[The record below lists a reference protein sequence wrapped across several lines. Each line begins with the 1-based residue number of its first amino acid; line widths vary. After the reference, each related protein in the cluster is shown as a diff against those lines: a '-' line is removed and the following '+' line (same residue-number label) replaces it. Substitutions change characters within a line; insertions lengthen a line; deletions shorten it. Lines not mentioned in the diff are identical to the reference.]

1 MSDLR
6 RTVIYRALHRPN
18 LFLGGERELVLLTAV
33 VCAGLPVSS
42 LNLVAAAIGL
52 GLWIFLI
59 AILRMMG
66 KADPVHE
73 QDLPPAAQLRRL
85 LSRPLAGLP
94 DRLRNDDHA

>member
-42 LNLVAAAIGL
+42 LNLVAGAIGL
-52 GLWIFLI
+52 VLWIFLI
-59 AILRMMG
+59 AIFRMMG
-66 KADPVHE
+66 KADPFMSKVYLR
-73 QDLPPAAQLRRL
+73 QLSYAAYYPARSRA
-85 LSRPLAGLP
+85 SRP
-94 DRLRNDDHA
+94 D

>member
-42 LNLVAAAIGL
+42 LNLVAGAIGL
-52 GLWIFLI
+52 VLWIFLI
-59 AILRMMG
+59 AIFRMMG
-66 KADPVHE
+66 KADPVMSKVYLR
-73 QDLPPAAQLRRL
+73 QLSYAAYYPARSRA
-85 LSRPLAGLP
+85 SRP
-94 DRLRNDDHA
+94 D